1 MMRILTVL
9 AFCIG
14 AATLTLSA
22 VSTLALGNGPT
33 VFTVIG
39 AVGETN
45 RPTFDEFDDAF
56 LKFHDRTFDRAFAF
70 DRDMLEGL
78 PQVVVEAHAH
88 DWPRAVSASG
98 PRLADVMDLAG
109 VSADA
114 TLTFVALDGFAI
126 QLDASERAANDWVLA
141 INAQDRAL
149 GVGGLG
155 PAWLIYDTAGEIAT
169 QEQESKW
176 IWSIFVIEAE

>member
-1 MMRILTVL
+1 MNRVLTVL
-9 AFCIG
+9 ALLAG
-14 AATLTLSA
+14 AAIMSLAAITMVASA
-22 VSTLALGNGPT
+22 NGPT

-45 RPTFDEFDDAF
+45 RPAFDDFDDAF
-56 LKFHDRTFDRAFAF
+56 LKFHDRTFDRAFAV
-70 DRDMLEGL
+70 DREMLEAL
-78 PQVVVEAHAH
+78 PQVSVSAHAH

-98 PRLADVMDLAG
+98 PRLADVMALAG

-126 QLDASERAANDWVLA
+126 QLDAAQRAANDWVLA
-141 INAQDRAL
+141 INAQGRQL
-149 GVGGLG
+149 GVGDLG
-155 PAWLIYDTAGEIAT
+155 PAWLIYDTDGAVAT
-169 QEQESKW
+169 QEQESQW